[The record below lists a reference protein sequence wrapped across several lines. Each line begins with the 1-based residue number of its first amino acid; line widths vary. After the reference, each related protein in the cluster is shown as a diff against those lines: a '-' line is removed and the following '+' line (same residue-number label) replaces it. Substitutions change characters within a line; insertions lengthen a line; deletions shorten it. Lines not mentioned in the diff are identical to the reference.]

1 MFPNTQ
7 NSSKFSLK
15 VKSAILDLGALFPL
29 TARLRRKQLSVLFS
43 RKISFLRQRLRA
55 GLCLT
60 ENCRQTPPKT
70 DSKKQQEEAR
80 QKMRRTKKRRSSQL
94 PCTRWGSYVIRWW
107 SQIHQGV
114 DGVEMGGLRLLR
126 INRGFPQTFHGS
138 SQCYMLFHKI

>member
-43 RKISFLRQRLRA
+43 QKISFLRKRLRA

-60 ENCRQTPPKT
+60 ENSRQTPPKT
-70 DSKKQQEEAR
+70 DSKKQEAAR
-80 QKMRRTKKRRSSQL
+80 QKMRRTKRGAPLGSHIHAGDHMLSDGGLRYIKR
-94 PCTRWGSYVIRWW
+94 
-107 SQIHQGV
+107 V
-114 DGVEMGGLRLLR
+114 DGAEMGGLRLLR